1 MVKDAARLREKAL
14 KHGRGVFDNLE
25 AERFARLAAA
35 AGRAET
41 VLFRLICGD
50 PLDLGFCSAFGEVAG
65 LHSYAGSGVRIKGL
79 AHMPVALARAALWAH
94 DRADP
99 SRGDPAN
106 VVRAV
111 RDSAVVTTAFPRFD
125 GGARDMSAETRMIA
139 AADAR
144 LQLAHL
150 LAKYL
155 PGRDGNAMD
164 ADQLN
169 RTLHSRAKFYRS
181 DEELLYHFH
190 TASGIALEAADEAQC
205 LAHEAVDVY
214 WAIVELGSRDEQ
226 DAVRAEERLQS
237 IQRLLQ

>member
-1 MVKDAARLREKAL
+1 MAKDAAQLCEKAL
-14 KHGRGVFDNLE
+14 KHGRSVFDNLE

-65 LHSYAGSGVRIKGL
+65 LHSYAGSVVRIKHL
-79 AHMPVALARAALWAH
+79 AYMPVALARAALWAH

-99 SRGDPAN
+99 SHGDPAN

-111 RDSAVVTTAFPRFD
+111 RESAVVTTAFPRFD
-125 GGARDMSAETRMIA
+125 GGARDMSAETRVIA

-144 LQLAHL
+144 FQLAHL
-150 LAKYL
+150 LATHV
-155 PGRDGNAMD
+155 PGRDKNAMS

-190 TASGIALEAADEAQC
+190 TASGVALETADEAQS
-205 LAHEAVDVY
+205 LAQEAAEVY
-214 WAIVELGSRDEQ
+214 RAIVEMGAREEQ
-226 DAVRAEERLQS
+226 DAIRAEERLQA